1 MSEHGE
7 SAIAVELHAIS
18 EQLRIANLIALT
30 QGESLSGAIG
40 QSMETLL
47 QETPSRG
54 GLFEIY
60 QLRPDIADALGVTVD
75 CEVEES

>member
-1 MSEHGE
+1 MSKRTKRDVTG
-7 SAIAVELHAIS
+7 ELHAIS

-30 QGESLSGAIG
+30 QGEDLNGAFG

-47 QETPSRG
+47 REKPSKFGR
-54 GLFEIY
+54 Y
-60 QLRPDIADALGVTVD
+60 QLQPAIAEALGVTVD

>member
-30 QGESLSGAIG
+30 QGEDLNGAFG

-47 QETPSRG
+47 REKPSRFG
-54 GLFEIY
+54 RY
-60 QLRPDIADALGVTVD
+60 QLQPAIAEALGVTVD